1 MSRWHS
7 QLVAAW
13 VGKEGSTAKNR
24 IRYDPHTIGGYCAR
38 SWLHRKLTWI
48 LQWSE
53 LSREARLSKMADV
66 VEGGRASLQTSMRHR
81 ERATCDH
88 MQACRRRKHA
98 RQAPERCTFASLFL
112 PSCPPL
118 APSRFEGSGWM
129 CLLALRALTCDGG
142 EEHTRTHR
150 PRTWHSARRPAI
162 GIQPTPSRTR
172 PCMHSGGIHLPLRV
186 AVACDSTQHT
196 IHTEP
201 HRSVVVVVVVVP
213 HRIEID
219 VA

>member
-150 PRTWHSARRPAI
+150 PRTWHSAWRPAI

-172 PCMHSGGIHLPLRV
+172 VRV
-186 AVACDSTQHT
+186 RTASIRHCASPSHATQNTTH
-196 IHTEP
+196 HTEP
-201 HRSVVVVVVVVP
+201 QRSVVVVVVLVR
-213 HRIEID
+213 HRIEVN

>member
-129 CLLALRALTCDGG
+129 CDPRGGGSRLSCSVVACSRRCGGRRNCAGVHHATSLGVWPALATATRLSRLCTARLREPPFVPSLPLALAHPGLHALDL
-142 EEHTRTHR
+142 
-150 PRTWHSARRPAI
+150 WS
-162 GIQPTPSRTR
+162 
-172 PCMHSGGIHLPLRV
+172 
-186 AVACDSTQHT
+186 
-196 IHTEP
+196 
-201 HRSVVVVVVVVP
+201 
-213 HRIEID
+213 
-219 VA
+219 